1 MDLAWERKII
11 SEKVET
17 IPRDRCAEITFR
29 IVARSGN
36 GLFPKKKKGKKR
48 EKELERYKIA
58 TLKLFSSLFVRQK
71 YEPSVSRR
79 FHPRCVT
86 LKRITKDLIR
96 AMVDRITLVVITR
109 DIT

>member
-48 EKELERYKIA
+48 EKESERYKIA
-58 TLKLFSSLFVRQK
+58 TLKLFSSLFVRSFVK
-71 YEPSVSRR
+71 NTNRPFRAVS
-79 FHPRCVT
+79 
-86 LKRITKDLIR
+86 I
-96 AMVDRITLVVITR
+96 LVALH
-109 DIT
+109 

>member
-1 MDLAWERKII
+1 M
-11 SEKVET
+11 V
-17 IPRDRCAEITFR
+17 CFR
-29 IVARSGN
+29 
-36 GLFPKKKKGKKR
+36 KKKKGKKR
-48 EKELERYKIA
+48 EKKSERYKIA

>member
-36 GLFPKKKKGKKR
+36 GLFPKKKKR

-58 TLKLFSSLFVRQK
+58 TLKLFSSLFVRSFVK
-71 YEPSVSRR
+71 NTNRPFRAVS
-79 FHPRCVT
+79 
-86 LKRITKDLIR
+86 I
-96 AMVDRITLVVITR
+96 LVALH
-109 DIT
+109 